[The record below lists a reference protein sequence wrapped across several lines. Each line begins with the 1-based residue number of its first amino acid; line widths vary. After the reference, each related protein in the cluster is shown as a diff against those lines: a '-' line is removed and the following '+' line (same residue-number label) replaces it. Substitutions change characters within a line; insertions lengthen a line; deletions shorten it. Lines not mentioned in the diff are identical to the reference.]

1 MELAID
7 LGPPTRVPVPGTI
20 GTPSPPGAGLGS
32 LVLTPLQRA
41 VLATDGTLS
50 TLIEAYTGD
59 TIAVRKLHDRTRPA
73 HAATAPGLQLAPHD
87 EVLERTV
94 LLSGANRL
102 GPIIF
107 AVTQLVLERLEAP
120 MREALLTTDA
130 PIGKLLLAS
139 RTETFRE
146 LIDIHAEPAGAAGS
160 FLAVDETAPLLVR
173 TYRIVA
179 GDRPLMT
186 VTEKFP
192 YDRFLEPHHEGRGL
206 H

>member
-1 MELAID
+1 MELTVDQRPTSID
-7 LGPPTRVPVPGTI
+7 SMRGTI
-20 GTPSPPGAGLGS
+20 EAGAPPETSLGS

-59 TIAVRKLHDRTRPA
+59 TIAVRKLSERTCPA
-73 HAATAPGLQLAPHD
+73 RAAARGLHLSPHD

-94 LLSGANRL
+94 LLRGANRL
-102 GPIIF
+102 GPIVF
-107 AVTQLVLERLEAP
+107 AITRLVLDRLEDRV
-120 MREALLTTDA
+120 REALLTTEA

-139 RTETFRE
+139 HTETFRE
-146 LIDIHAEPAGAAGS
+146 LLDVSAEPAGDAGS
-160 FLAVDETAPLLVR
+160 FLAVEPTAPLLVR

-179 GDRPLMT
+179 GGRPLMT

-192 YDRFLEPHHEGRGL
+192 YDRFLEPHAEESGHR
-206 H
+206 